1 MRVLHVD
8 TARGW
13 RGGQGQVLLTAL
25 GMAARGH
32 AVLLACQKGGVL
44 EERARLAGVDV
55 VTLRF
60 SGDLSPAALLGLR
73 STVRRFRPDVL
84 QLHDPHG
91 LLPGLLAA
99 RRPMRAVATRRVDF
113 SLRGPLSLAKY
124 RRCHRVIAVSR
135 SIAEGLRSDG
145 LPGDRIR
152 VVYEGVKD
160 RPPQAGGREALRALG
175 IPSHA
180 LVIGNVAALT
190 DHKDHAT
197 LLAAAANVVERLPEA
212 RLVILGD
219 GELRRAL
226 EAYAAQLGLGA
237 RCLFLGFRTDLDLLI
252 PAFDV
257 FCLSSHMEG
266 LGTSLLDA
274 MCFGRPI
281 VATASGGIPEA
292 VEDGKSGALVPA
304 RNSEALAR
312 ALLELLA
319 SPERRAAFGAA
330 GRRLFEQ
337 RFSDARMVEQTLRVL
352 EEA

>member
-8 TARGW
+8 SARGW

-32 AVLLACQKGGVL
+32 SVLLACQKGGVL
-44 EERARLAGVDV
+44 QQRAREAGVATV
-55 VTLRF
+55 ALRF
-60 SGDLSPAALLGLR
+60 AGDLSPAAWLGLR
-73 STVRRFRPDVL
+73 GAAHRFRPDVL
-84 QLHDPHG
+84 QLHDPHA
-91 LLPGLLAA
+91 LVPGLLAA
-99 RRPMRAVATRRVDF
+99 PQAVRAVATRRVDF
-113 SLRGPLSLAKY
+113 PLRGPPSKAKY

-135 SIAEGLRSDG
+135 SIADVLRSDG
-145 LPGDRIR
+145 LPPDRIR
-152 VVYEGVKD
+152 VVHEGVKD
-160 RPPQAGGREALRALG
+160 RPAQAGGREALRALG
-175 IPSHA
+175 IPSDA

-197 LLAAAANVVERLPEA
+197 LLAAAAKVVTRLPEA
-212 RLVILGD
+212 RFVILGE
-219 GELRRAL
+219 GELRPAL

-281 VATASGGIPEA
+281 VATAAGGIPEA
-292 VEDGKSGALVPA
+292 VEDGRSGTLVPA
-304 RNSEALAR
+304 RDAEALAG

-330 GRRLFEQ
+330 GRHLFEQ
-337 RFSDARMVEQTLRVL
+337 RFTDARMVEQTLRVL